1 MIEFGVGNMESKGL
15 TKIFKAAGLNHVDE
29 ELVKDVARIIEWQ
42 QILKEVNIEGV
53 QPMYNTLGENA
64 KYISNEDVV
73 VKETGDIFVNAVE
86 KEVDGQDTFFVV
98 LKVL

>member
-1 MIEFGVGNMESKGL
+1 MENKDL

-53 QPMYNTLGENA
+53 EPMHNTLGEDA
-64 KYISNEDVV
+64 KYISNNDVV
-73 VKETGDIFVNAVE
+73 AKETADIFANAVE
-86 KEVDGQDTFFVV
+86 EEMDGQETFFVV
-98 LKVL
+98 PKVL